1 MSQRSALLAQAAID
15 SKDWDSAAQHAEA
28 ALGGGYEPARA
39 LLATI
44 AYNRRDYAT
53 AIRILEALPSAG
65 GSEYALLI
73 RLHLLAGD
81 AARAWML
88 LRECCRANVFAPTLY
103 DLPRW
108 SGEPLAG
115 RRIVAW
121 GAGYGDDILFAR
133 FIGPLVAAGAIVSV
147 NCRPRLV
154 RLFRSL
160 SGVADVLPLDV
171 PVRDAEFQVHLAEL
185 PALLEISEENVW
197 PGPYLHAEPLRLPT
211 GGFRVGLVWGT
222 DAAHFEADIRSA
234 SLADMAPLAAV
245 PDVCL
250 FSLQLGSHAAQAAPA
265 PAGMLIKDLTVGHR
279 DFADSAAAI
288 ASLDLTISIDT
299 ATANLAGA
307 MGAPVWVALPF
318 ISDFRWSAEATRPNW
333 YPSAKPYRQPAR
345 GDWRSVF
352 VAMAN
357 DLAKLAG
364 KPSTRDRWVG
374 ERVGR

>member
-1 MSQRSALLAQAAID
+1 VSQRSAVLAQAAID
-15 SKDWDSAAQHAEA
+15 IRDWDSAAEHAEA
-28 ALGGGYEPARA
+28 ALAAGYQPAQA
-39 LLATI
+39 LLAAI

-53 AIRILEALPSAG
+53 AIRILEGLPSAG

-81 AARAWML
+81 AARAWKL
-88 LRECCRANVFAPTLY
+88 LHECCRANVFVPALY

-108 SGEPLAG
+108 LGEPLAG
-115 RRIVAW
+115 RHIVAW

-133 FIGPLVAAGAIVSV
+133 FLGPLVAAGAIVTV
-147 NCRPRLV
+147 NCRPALV

-171 PVRDAEFQVHLAEL
+171 PFRDAEFQVHFAEL
-185 PALLEISEENVW
+185 PGLLGISEESGW
-197 PGPYLHAEPLRLPT
+197 AGPYLHAEPLRPPAGSL
-211 GGFRVGLVWGT
+211 RVGLVWGT

-250 FSLQLGSHAAQAAPA
+250 FSLQFGSHAAQAAPA
-265 PAGMLIKDLTVGHR
+265 PAGMLIKDLTVGLH

-288 ASLDLTISIDT
+288 ASLDLIVSIDT

-318 ISDFRWSAEATRPNW
+318 VSDFRWSAEGARPKW
-333 YPSAKPYRQPAR
+333 YPSARPYRQPAR
-345 GDWRSVF
+345 GDWKSVF
-352 VAMAN
+352 VAMAE
-357 DLAKLAG
+357 DLAKLTE
-364 KPSTRDRWVG
+364 KPMTRDRWADEG
-374 ERVGR
+374 GAR